1 MAERRVV
8 VAPGVGLHARPAAL
22 FVKAAGATG
31 LSVTIA
37 RDGAPAADARSILSV
52 LSLDVRGGEEVVLT
66 AEGDNAES
74 ALDQLSTILTS
85 TDA

>member
-31 LSVTIA
+31 LAVTIA
-37 RDGAPAADARSILSV
+37 KAGTPAADARSILSV

-66 AEGDNAES
+66 VEGVDAES
-74 ALDQLSTILTS
+74 ALDELSSILTS